1 MRHQKGK
8 TEKRVV
14 KTIKCIYSEPVI
26 LILLSARFD
35 FWANEIFSNS
45 IKPADNNFVT
55 PSQEGVT
62 KLLSPRFF
70 SIHAGFRAF

>member
-1 MRHQKGK
+1 MEKEKQK
-8 TEKRVV
+8 KRVV

-35 FWANEIFSNS
+35 FWANEILSNS

-62 KLLSPRFF
+62 K
-70 SIHAGFRAF
+70 